1 MTRTFKGWHMA
12 AIMVT
17 FFGIVIAVNLTMAVL
32 ANTSWTGLVVA
43 NSYVASQSF
52 NHDAEIARQQQ
63 ALGWKLELNVSR
75 SATTLLVLDR
85 SGQPI
90 AGLNVRAVLQRPTNE
105 TGDVKLDFSD
115 SGTTTYI
122 SRAPVNSGAW
132 IADVTAE
139 GPDHKPVRFVQRIM
153 VK

>member
-1 MTRTFKGWHMA
+1 MTRTLKGWHMA
-12 AIMVT
+12 VIMVT
-17 FFGIVIAVNLTMAVL
+17 FFGIVITVNLTMAVL

-43 NSYVASQSF
+43 NSYVASQNF

-63 ALGWKLELNVSR
+63 AVGWKLELNVSR
-75 SATTLLVLDR
+75 SVTTLLVLDR
-85 SGQPI
+85 SGRPV

-105 TGDVKLDFSD
+105 TGDVKLDFGD
-115 SGTTTYI
+115 SGTATYI

-139 GPDHKPVRFVQRIM
+139 GRNHKPVRFVQRIM